1 MPMAPDAAVVGDEP
15 EVDDSDGA
23 VYSPYAT
30 FSREEWAALSGKIPV
45 PLTEEELVRLQG
57 INEEIS

>member
-1 MPMAPDAAVVGDEP
+1 MAPDAAVVGDEP

-45 PLTEEELVRLQG
+45 PLKVVD
-57 INEEIS
+57 